1 MKEIGIYI
9 HIPYCKRKCSY
20 CNFHFSTNISTKDQ
34 LIEALIKEIRIRV
47 TEAMDMQ
54 LTTLYFG
61 GGTPSLFSIEELKK
75 VIEEIQANYNFNDLR
90 ECTIEVNP
98 DDISD
103 AYARSLKSI
112 GINRVSVGLQSF
124 IDQELGF
131 MDRVHDAA
139 QSIKAVN
146 ILQDVGFEKLTVD
159 LIYGLPNSSEE
170 SWIFN
175 LNELLKLNVSH
186 FSAYLL
192 SIEPKTKLFS
202 DLAKN
207 KVFLID
213 DDLAMRQ
220 MDCLL
225 EFCNDNEYEAYEVSN
240 FAKKGHRA
248 IHNSNYWNRVPYIGF
263 GPSAHSFAG
272 NQRRWNIANNNAY
285 IKAIEND
292 EVYWDFE
299 ILSEKNIFN
308 EFIYLNLRKIEG
320 ISRSLMNKLYPQYVI
335 ETLNDL
341 DQLVFDGLMVVKNDS
356 YVLTAAGRKVSDRI
370 ASDLFK
376 V

>member
-34 LIEALIKEIRIRV
+34 LIEALIKEIRMRA
-47 TEAMDMQ
+47 TEAKDMQ

-75 VIEEIQANYNFNDLR
+75 VIEKIQANYNFDGLL
-90 ECTIEVNP
+90 EFTIEVNP
-98 DDISD
+98 DDISE

-124 IDQELGF
+124 IDQELVF

-139 QSIKAVN
+139 QSFKAVN

-170 SWIFN
+170 SWLFN

-285 IKAIEND
+285 VKAIEND

-320 ISRSLMNKLYPQYVI
+320 ISRTLIQALYPQYVI

-341 DQLVFDGLMVVKNDS
+341 DQLVLDGLMVVINDS

>member
-34 LIEALIKEIRIRV
+34 LIEALIKEIRMRA
-47 TEAMDMQ
+47 TEAKDMQ

-75 VIEEIQANYNFNDLR
+75 VIEEIQANYNFNGLL
-90 ECTIEVNP
+90 EFTIEVNP
-98 DDISD
+98 DDISE

-124 IDQELGF
+124 IDQELVF

-170 SWIFN
+170 SWLFN

-207 KVFLID
+207 KMFLID

-285 IKAIEND
+285 VKAIEND

-320 ISRSLMNKLYPQYVI
+320 ISRALIQALYPQYVI

-341 DQLVFDGLMVVKNDS
+341 DQLVLDGLMVVINDS

>member
-34 LIEALIKEIRIRV
+34 LIEALIKEIRMRA
-47 TEAMDMQ
+47 TEAKGMQ

-75 VIEEIQANYNFNDLR
+75 VIEKIQANYNFNGLL
-90 ECTIEVNP
+90 EFTIEVNP
-98 DDISD
+98 DDISA

-124 IDQELGF
+124 IDQELVF

-240 FAKKGHRA
+240 FANKGHRA

-320 ISRSLMNKLYPQYVI
+320 INRTLIQVLYPQYVI
-335 ETLNDL
+335 ETLNDF
-341 DQLVFDGLMVVKNDS
+341 DQLVLDGLMVVINDS

>member
-34 LIEALIKEIRIRV
+34 LIEALIKEIRIRA
-47 TEAMDMQ
+47 TEAKGMQ

-75 VIEEIQANYNFNDLR
+75 VIEEIQANYNFNGLL
-90 ECTIEVNP
+90 EFTIEVNP
-98 DDISD
+98 DDISE

-124 IDQELGF
+124 IDQELVF

-170 SWIFN
+170 SWLFN

-225 EFCNDNEYEAYEVSN
+225 EFCNDNVYEAYEVSN

-320 ISRSLMNKLYPQYVI
+320 INRTLIQVLYPQYVI

-341 DQLVFDGLMVVKNDS
+341 DQLVLDGLMVVINDS

>member
-34 LIEALIKEIRIRV
+34 LIEALIKEIRIRA
-47 TEAMDMQ
+47 TEAKDMQ

-75 VIEEIQANYNFNDLR
+75 VIEEIQANYNFNGLL
-90 ECTIEVNP
+90 EFTIEVNP
-98 DDISD
+98 DDISE

-124 IDQELGF
+124 IDQELVF

-139 QSIKAVN
+139 QSFKAVN

-170 SWIFN
+170 SWLFN

-272 NQRRWNIANNNAY
+272 NQRRWNIANNNVY
-285 IKAIEND
+285 IKALENND
-292 EVYWDFE
+292 VYWDFE

-320 ISRSLMNKLYPQYVI
+320 ISRTLIQALYPQYVI

-341 DQLVFDGLMVVKNDS
+341 DQLVLDGLMVVINDS

>member
-1 MKEIGIYI
+1 
-9 HIPYCKRKCSY
+9 
-20 CNFHFSTNISTKDQ
+20 
-34 LIEALIKEIRIRV
+34 
-47 TEAMDMQ
+47 
-54 LTTLYFG
+54 
-61 GGTPSLFSIEELKK
+61 
-75 VIEEIQANYNFNDLR
+75 
-90 ECTIEVNP
+90 
-98 DDISD
+98 
-103 AYARSLKSI
+103 
-112 GINRVSVGLQSF
+112 
-124 IDQELGF
+124 
-131 MDRVHDAA
+131 
-139 QSIKAVN
+139 
-146 ILQDVGFEKLTVD
+146 
-159 LIYGLPNSSEE
+159 
-170 SWIFN
+170 
-175 LNELLKLNVSH
+175 
-186 FSAYLL
+186 
-192 SIEPKTKLFS
+192 
-202 DLAKN
+202 
-207 KVFLID
+207 LID

-285 IKAIEND
+285 VKAIEND

-320 ISRSLMNKLYPQYVI
+320 INRTLIQALYPQYVM

-341 DQLVFDGLMVVKNDS
+341 DQLVFDGLMVVINDS